1 MHIISST
8 DPWDL
13 TTRQIDIGLLV
24 SATNTASSSTGSAS
38 IQINGQTVVTGLTVA
53 NQAASNEVLNPYGA
67 DYASL
72 TIHSIYANITKN
84 DAAQGSITIRVTADE
99 GSADLL
105 WCYAHSNSIQ
115 YVRTV
120 NGAIEYG
127 PRGNTLPRVDPSLG
141 NVDIS
146 PAGGVGN
153 VDLGYTWQTIPSGG
167 SAIASITG
175 ILGNIG

>member
-38 IQINGQTVVTGLTVA
+38 IQINGQTVVTGLVVA
-53 NQAASNEVLNPYGA
+53 NVAADNQTIDPIGA
-67 DYASL
+67 DHAQL
-72 TIHSIYANITKN
+72 TIHSIYANITRS
-84 DAAQGSITIRVTADE
+84 DIAQGPITVRVTADE

-105 WCYAHSNSIQ
+105 WCYTHSKSIQ
-115 YVRTV
+115 YSHIVDGVITL
-120 NGAIEYG
+120 G
-127 PRGNTLPRVDPSLG
+127 PRGNTLPMVGTVGINVPVLNPIG
-141 NVDIS
+141 NVEL
-146 PAGGVGN
+146 GGPG
-153 VDLGYTWQTIPSGG
+153 WKTIESGG
-167 SAIASITG
+167 TSILAITE